1 MKFKMKWYKIAI
13 AGVVVLAALLVIF
26 GIPANF
32 LAGAVQSR
40 LEAATG
46 YRLGLGGVTT
56 ISLRPEPTISFRDVT
71 LLTGNE
77 ENADS
82 RFKAETIR
90 VVLSL
95 ADLLHGHP
103 RITQLTIS
111 RPTIRVPLP
120 RERTRVSSVGPS
132 PANSSAA
139 NGFPAIDHIVVE
151 EGAVEF
157 YSRSAHNEGRIDHI
171 ALDASLPPAIDV
183 PTVTGSLYVGGQ
195 LLHIELKSNA
205 LPASVEGQ
213 AIPVEL
219 TLQGPAPFVQ
229 PLSARAELRLRNNSL
244 AINSLSGRFGPSR
257 FSGWATVDLSANKP
271 MAKADLDFDRVQIL
285 AEAVRHDT
293 DRSALSEPWSDRQF
307 SFDALN
313 FFDAEVRVSAS
324 DFTIGS
330 FRLAPTAMQFS
341 LDKGVIQGTLANTSL
356 YAGTAEGT
364 FSLDASRPVPAHAM
378 HVRLAGVSA
387 LPLLSDVAGF
397 ESLEGTMRANIDVNA
412 SGASQKAAISTLAG
426 TLDIQLANGAV
437 RGIDVSKLMHNLT
450 STILDGWQQ
459 NPNDKTPLSD
469 LNASFSLA
477 NGIATT
483 TNLVLTGPIARVT
496 GTGSIDIAEK
506 TLQMKVDP
514 RLIVGQQDAGGSGGG
529 TGLGV
534 PVLIQGNWSA
544 PRIYPGVGGI
554 LNNPAAAFDQLKA
567 AGKGL
572 FGDNRQSGD
581 AGPSGNANQ
590 SGGNNG
596 TFDNLIGGFLKGT
609 PGSGGGF
616 FGGGR

>member
-13 AGVVVLAALLVIF
+13 AGVVVLAALLVMF

-32 LAGAVQSR
+32 LTGAVQSR
-40 LEAATG
+40 LEAETG

-56 ISLRPEPTISFRDVT
+56 ISLWPAPTISLRDVT

-95 ADLLHGHP
+95 ADLLRGHP
-103 RITQLTIS
+103 RITQLRILH
-111 RPTIRVPLP
+111 PTIRVPLP
-120 RERTRVSSVGPS
+120 RERSKLASVVPAS
-132 PANSSAA
+132 ANSSAA
-139 NGFPAIDHIVVE
+139 KGYPAIDHIVVE

-157 YSRSAHNEGRIDHI
+157 YSRSAHDEGRIDHI
-171 ALDASLPPAIDV
+171 ALDASFPPAIDL

-205 LPASVEGQ
+205 PPPFVEGQ

-219 TLQGPAPFVQ
+219 ALQGPALSAQ
-229 PLSARAELRLRNNSL
+229 SLSARAELRLRNNSL
-244 AINSLSGRFGPSR
+244 AINSLSGRFGSSR
-257 FSGWATVDLSANKP
+257 FSGWATVDFSANKP
-271 MAKADLDFDRVQIL
+271 MAKADLDFDRLQIL
-285 AEAVRHDT
+285 SEAGHHDT
-293 DRSALSEPWSDRQF
+293 DRNALSEPWSDRQF

-313 FFDAEVRVSAS
+313 FFDAEIHVSAS
-324 DFTIGS
+324 DFTIES
-330 FRLAPTAMQFS
+330 FRLAPTAIQLT
-341 LDKGVIQGTLANTSL
+341 LDKGLLRGTLANTSL
-356 YAGTAEGT
+356 YGGTVDGT
-364 FSLDASRPVPAHAM
+364 VSLDASSPVPAQAM
-378 HVRLAGVSA
+378 HVRLAGVGA

-412 SGASQKAAISTLAG
+412 SGASQQAAISSLAG
-426 TLDIQLANGAV
+426 TVDIQLANGAV

-483 TNLVLTGPIARVT
+483 TNFVMTGPIARVT
-496 GTGSIDIAEK
+496 GTGSIDLATK
-506 TLQMKVDP
+506 TLQLKVDP
-514 RLIVGQQDAGGSGGG
+514 RLIVGQQDTGGSGGG

-544 PRIYPGVGGI
+544 PRIYPDVGGI
-554 LNNPAAAFDQLKA
+554 LNDPAGAFDQLRA

-572 FGDNRQSGD
+572 FGDNHQSGD
-581 AGPSGNANQ
+581 AGPSGKANQ
-590 SGGNNG
+590 SGGNG
-596 TFDNLIGGFLKGT
+596 GMFDSLIGGFLKGA
-609 PGSGGGF
+609 PGSGGGLS
-616 FGGGR
+616 GGGR